1 MEFKKGSTYKRDDIH
16 MLYYGKPVPK
26 KGTGSWTTGYARVD
40 DELIV
45 FMNINIPGRT
55 GHNFPNRYDKTNKTI
70 VWYGKPKT
78 HSEQPIFK
86 KLIHGKIKPHFFARW
101 NTKDPFTY
109 LGIGNVV
116 SHSDGHTTFTSK
128 GKPAKNIEVI
138 LTCQD
143 AEEILSIT
151 KGEKN
156 LQTTFALEKYLEEFI
171 IDNWNSL
178 EIFKNYDRNEDEV
191 DGKRKKYR
199 TDTGEI
205 DIFAISKDKKEYLVI
220 ELKKGRASEKV
231 VGQIQTYMGFIKEE
245 IAKKNQKVKGLIIAL
260 EDDLKIKRALS
271 INPDIEFYRY
281 EVKFDL
287 IKS

>member
-1 MEFKKGSTYKRDDIH
+1 MEFKKGSTYTRDQIH
-16 MLYYGKPVPK
+16 MLYFGEPVPK
-26 KGTGSWTTGYARVD
+26 TGTGDWTTGYVRVEN
-40 DELIV
+40 ELIV
-45 FMNINIPGRT
+45 FININIPGTT
-55 GHNFPNRYDKTNKTI
+55 GHDFPNHYDKKNKTI
-70 VWYGKPKT
+70 VWYGKPDT
-78 HSEQPIFK
+78 HSGQPTFQ
-86 KLIHGKIKPHFFARW
+86 KLINGELTPHFFARW
-101 NTKDPFTY
+101 DTTDPFSY

-116 SHSDGHTTFTSK
+116 SHSDGHPTVTSK

-151 KGEKN
+151 KDEKN

-178 EIFKNYDRNEDEV
+178 EIFKDYDRNEEEV
-191 DGKRKKYR
+191 NGKRKKYR

-245 IAKKNQKVKGLIIAL
+245 IANNNQKVKGLIIAL

-281 EVKFDL
+281 EITFDL

>member
-1 MEFKKGSTYKRDDIH
+1 ME
-16 MLYYGKPVPK
+16 
-26 KGTGSWTTGYARVD
+26 
-40 DELIV
+40 
-45 FMNINIPGRT
+45 NQ
-55 GHNFPNRYDKTNKTI
+55 
-70 VWYGKPKT
+70 T
-78 HSEQPIFK
+78 HTPDNLFFT
-86 KLIHGKIKPHFFARW
+86 KLLMGEITPHFFARW
-101 NTKDPFTY
+101 DTTDPFSY

-116 SHSDGHTTFTSK
+116 SHSDGHPTVTSK

-151 KGEKN
+151 KDEKT

-171 IDNWNSL
+171 IDNWSSL
-178 EIFKNYDRNEDEV
+178 EIFKDYDRNEEEV
-191 DGKRKKYR
+191 NGKRKKYR

-245 IAKKNQKVKGLIIAL
+245 IAKNNQKVKGLIIAL

-281 EVKFDL
+281 EIKFDL